1 MAGMLAY
8 LTRRV
13 FVAVGTVLVL
23 SVVSF
28 AFIQLPPG
36 DFVTAYVQELEG
48 MGDVVSADEEEQLRD
63 MFGLNQPFLVQYFKW
78 MLRMAGGD
86 FGFSMEYRRP
96 VAEVIGD
103 RLWLTVVVAAAAV
116 VFVWVVALPIGIF
129 SANRQYS
136 FADYLFTFLGFIGLA
151 IPNFLLALVLMYFAF
166 RYFNVNVTG
175 LFSPEYVTAPWSLA
189 KVVDM
194 LGHLWVPALV
204 LGTAGTATLIRIMRA
219 NLLDE
224 LRKPYVVSARARGM
238 KESRLIVKY
247 PVRVAL
253 NPFASTIGYILPFIV
268 SGSIIVSVVL
278 SLPTVGPL
286 LLRALLSQDMFL
298 AGTIILLIGAM
309 TVAGTLISDILLMLI
324 DPRIRFEGR

>member
-1 MAGMLAY
+1 MAGMLPY

-13 FVAVGTVLVL
+13 FVAFGTLL
-23 SVVSF
+23 AISVVSF

-78 MLRMAGGD
+78 MVRMAGGD

-96 VAEVIGD
+96 VGEVIGD
-103 RLWLTVVVAAAAV
+103 RLWLTVVVASAAV

-136 FADYLFTFLGFIGLA
+136 LADYLFTFLGFIGLA

-166 RYFNVNVTG
+166 RYFDLNVTG

-194 LGHLWVPALV
+194 LGHLWVPAIV

-286 LLRALLSQDMFL
+286 LLRALLAQDMFL

>member
-1 MAGMLAY
+1 MLAY

-13 FVAVGTVLVL
+13 FVAIGTVLVL

-63 MFGLNQPFLVQYFKW
+63 MFGLNQPFMVQYFKW

>member
-1 MAGMLAY
+1 
-8 LTRRV
+8 
-13 FVAVGTVLVL
+13 
-23 SVVSF
+23 
-28 AFIQLPPG
+28 
-36 DFVTAYVQELEG
+36 
-48 MGDVVSADEEEQLRD
+48 
-63 MFGLNQPFLVQYFKW
+63 
-78 MLRMAGGD
+78 
-86 FGFSMEYRRP
+86 
-96 VAEVIGD
+96 
-103 RLWLTVVVAAAAV
+103 
-116 VFVWVVALPIGIF
+116 
-129 SANRQYS
+129 
-136 FADYLFTFLGFIGLA
+136 
-151 IPNFLLALVLMYFAF
+151 
-166 RYFNVNVTG
+166 
-175 LFSPEYVTAPWSLA
+175 
-189 KVVDM
+189 M

>member
-1 MAGMLAY
+1 MGAMLPY

-13 FVAVGTVLVL
+13 FMAAGTLLAL

-78 MLRMAGGD
+78 MRRMAGGD

-96 VAEVIGD
+96 VGEVIGD
-103 RLWLTVVVAAAAV
+103 RLWLTVVVASAAV

-175 LFSPEYVTAPWSLA
+175 LFSPEYVNAPWSLA
-189 KVVDM
+189 KVVDL

-286 LLRALLSQDMFL
+286 LLRALLAQDMFL
-298 AGTIILLIGAM
+298 AGAIILLIGAM

>member
-1 MAGMLAY
+1 MAGMLPY

-13 FVAVGTVLVL
+13 FVAIGTVLVL
-23 SVVSF
+23 SLVSF

-103 RLWLTVVVAAAAV
+103 RLWLTVVVAGAAV

-136 FADYLFTFLGFIGLA
+136 FADYLFTFLGFLGLA

-175 LFSPEYVTAPWSLA
+175 LFSPEYVTAPWSVA
-189 KVVDM
+189 KVVDL
-194 LGHLWVPALV
+194 LGHLWVPAIV

>member
-1 MAGMLAY
+1 MVAY

-13 FVAVGTVLVL
+13 FVAIGTVLVL

>member
-1 MAGMLAY
+1 MLPY

-13 FVAVGTVLVL
+13 FMAIGTVLVL

-28 AFIQLPPG
+28 AFVQLPPG

-103 RLWLTVVVAAAAV
+103 RLWLTVVVAGAAV

-175 LFSPEYVTAPWSLA
+175 LFSPEYVTAPWSPA
-189 KVVDM
+189 KVVDL
-194 LGHLWVPALV
+194 LGHLWVPAIV

-298 AGTIILLIGAM
+298 AGTIILLIGVM

>member
-1 MAGMLAY
+1 M
-8 LTRRV
+8 
-13 FVAVGTVLVL
+13 FVAIGTVLVL
-23 SVVSF
+23 SLVSF

-189 KVVDM
+189 KVGDM

-309 TVAGTLISDILLMLI
+309 TVAGTLISDILLMVI

>member
-13 FVAVGTVLVL
+13 FVAIGTVLVL

>member
-1 MAGMLAY
+1 MGAMLPY

-13 FVAVGTVLVL
+13 FMAAGTLLAL

-78 MLRMAGGD
+78 MRRMAGGD

-96 VAEVIGD
+96 VGEVIGD
-103 RLWLTVVVAAAAV
+103 RLWLTVVVASAAV

-175 LFSPEYVTAPWSLA
+175 LFSAEYVNAPWSLA
-189 KVVDM
+189 KVVDL

-286 LLRALLSQDMFL
+286 LLRALLAQDMFL
-298 AGTIILLIGAM
+298 AGAIILLIGAM